1 MQKNMRILNYL
12 LALLII
18 AFIALT
24 AFVIQNP
31 FSALD
36 LDISKLVQTHHSATL
51 VKVMLG
57 ISFFGE
63 LPWSLV
69 MVLVVAGVF
78 LAFKHRREAYFIT
91 AILSSGLVILGAK
104 HIFNRPRPTELY
116 VRLVEINRF
125 QSFPSGHVTSYV
137 LFFGFMIV
145 LMKYMDHLAPI
156 TRKIITYLSVF
167 YIITIP
173 VSRIYLGAHWFTD
186 VAAGFLLGLIC
197 LFPLCFFY
205 LKRNGDKAMPHPRH
219 LN

>member
-1 MQKNMRILNYL
+1 MQKNMRTLSYL
-12 LALLII
+12 LAFLII

-31 FSALD
+31 FSELD
-36 LDISKLVQTHHSATL
+36 LNISKFVQQYHSVTL
-51 VKVMLG
+51 DKVMLA

-69 MVLVVAGVF
+69 MVLVVAAVF
-78 LAFKHRREAYFIT
+78 FAFKYRREAYFIT

-125 QSFPSGHVTSYV
+125 QSFPSGHVTSYI

-145 LMKYMDHLAPI
+145 LMKYLDNLSSI
-156 TRKIITYLSVF
+156 TRKVVTYISAF
-167 YIITIP
+167 YMLAIP

-186 VAAGFLLGLIC
+186 VLAGLILGLIC
-197 LFPLCFFY
+197 LYPISYFY
-205 LKRNGDKAMPHPRH
+205 LQKKRG
-219 LN
+219 